1 VNAVGDGKAFGM
13 DYNTGWVLAADG
25 HETALPLG
33 TKTLMAS
40 RILDAVLALRTDEGA
55 MRPDGGAPK
64 VDATAN
70 TDPV

>member
-1 VNAVGDGKAFGM
+1 M
-13 DYNTGWVLAADG
+13 DHNTGWVLAADG

-40 RILDAVLALRTDEGA
+40 RILDAVAA

-70 TDPV
+70 TNPV